1 MAAPCAS
8 MSPSRVRVKSVV
20 KAASV
25 VVVVVAAFVVT
36 VAASAAVIAANVLRA
51 VRRVGKQEV
60 AGGLLKEVRIES
72 RGHGEITVPLLLR
85 KHEIT
90 H

>member
-36 VAASAAVIAANVLRA
+36 VAASAAVIAAIVLRA
-51 VRRVGKQEV
+51 VRRVGKKEG
-60 AGGLLKEVRIES
+60 AGLLMS
-72 RGHGEITVPLLLR
+72 SLH
-85 KHEIT
+85 
-90 H
+90 